1 MEWIEIGVSQ
11 DPAFHLYIA
20 DGQQLEKQVEEN
32 LRRAYRAKA
41 DEPIPDRFV
50 ELLNQL
56 RSQEESGTK

>member
-1 MEWIEIGVSQ
+1 MEDARKS
-11 DPAFHLYIA
+11 
-20 DGQQLEKQVEEN
+20 QLEKQVEEN